1 MKHPLADTA
10 ARRSTPSLQSG
21 LSLAAATLSTL
32 CGAWLAWHYPLGAAW
47 ALGGFVLAAGIA
59 SLSRNACLWMVPAL
73 LPVIGLA
80 PWTGWITFEEFDLL
94 VLAVAAGGY
103 GRRVWKGAS
112 HARHSLAPK
121 PAISALPA
129 LPALV
134 VLLFA
139 ASTLWAMARG
149 FADAGGFSFGWF
161 HGYLEPMNSVRLAKS
176 FFLALLLLPLWQY
189 AYRQQP
195 VQAARAICGGMT
207 LGLAGASL
215 ATVWERM
222 AFTDLLNFSTDYR
235 TTGLFWEM
243 HVGGAALDGFLALT
257 MPFALRELLQ
267 ARTPMRW
274 GAAAAI
280 AALGSY
286 ACLTTFSRGV
296 YLAVPFGVAVLFLL
310 LWLQGRQQ
318 TGAIPPATKK
328 AGETFDFLAAALL
341 ITAFALFAGWM
352 FPTSGYR
359 GAGALLGAVVLMLPL
374 ARMLQGMPPSLWMVG
389 TVSGFLLAALALG
402 ISFAPK
408 GAYAAYAMA
417 FSFTALMI
425 FARFKKWVA
434 DRVAGPMALAGF
446 LATLATVVLVANY
459 WGYSAALRPA
469 AVAATV
475 CLLLALAA
483 GLLQRPLWPDRI
495 RWQAG
500 TACAMGLIVFV
511 IGVFGGGAYMAE
523 RFSTGN
529 GDLNTRLDHWKLG
542 MGMLQT
548 PADWWLGK
556 GQGRFPANYFLIGD
570 LKEHPGDYR
579 LLHESDDNY
588 LRLTGGLHVI
598 GWGELLRVSQRVSE
612 PRGPVKVTASVRAAN
627 HVGVHFEICEKH
639 LLYNLGC
646 LLGDAAVKP
655 TAGQWQTVHAALQG
669 NGVSR
674 GAWYAPKLLVFS
686 MAMATGGGTADI
698 KDLELTD
705 ADGHPLVANG
715 DFSDGMA
722 HWFFSSDR
730 YHLPWH
736 IKNMFLHV
744 LFDQGIVGLA
754 LWTMLVGGTLLRL
767 IGGAAKKHPLAPALT
782 ASLLGFLTVGLFDSL
797 LDVPRLAML
806 FYFVVLVGMTI
817 RTAPPPNNLAYR
829 AASAERQ
836 RARSSGSKP
845 DLGGAS

>member
-1 MKHPLADTA
+1 M
-10 ARRSTPSLQSG
+10 
-21 LSLAAATLSTL
+21 AAATLSTL

-112 HARHSLAPK
+112 HARHSHAPK

-129 LPALV
+129 LV
-134 VLLFA
+134 MLLFA

-161 HGYLEPMNSVRLAKS
+161 QGYLEPMNSVRLAKS

-189 AYRQQP
+189 TYRQQP

-207 LGLAGASL
+207 LGLAGAAL

-280 AALGSY
+280 AALASY

-296 YLAVPFGVAVLFLL
+296 YLAVPLGVVIFFLL
-310 LWLQGRQQ
+310 QARQQ
-318 TGAIPPATKK
+318 RRAASPLRSPDAIAASWQMRLTSVLPLASFA
-328 AGETFDFLAAALL
+328 AG
-341 ITAFALFAGWM
+341 AGWM
-352 FPTSGYR
+352 FQTSGYR
-359 GAGALLGAVVLMLPL
+359 GAGALLGASALLLPMAGVLRRL
-374 ARMLQGMPPSLWMVG
+374 ARSQWIAGAVAG
-389 TVSGFLLAALALG
+389 LLASALAGVMAWLV
-402 ISFAPK
+402 PK

-417 FSFTALMI
+417 LAATVCMLFLAQQKKLALNI
-425 FARFKKWVA
+425 V
-434 DRVAGPMALAGF
+434 GPMALAGF
-446 LATLATVVLVANY
+446 MATLTALVLVATH
-459 WGYSAALRPA
+459 WGYSLAIGPSVK
-469 AVAATV
+469 VAGG
-475 CLLLALAA
+475 CLLLLVAA
-483 GLLQRPLWPDRI
+483 AAIRKPLWPASL

-500 TACAMGLIVFV
+500 TVCAMGLAMAAIA
-511 IGVFGGGAYMAE
+511 VFGGGAYMST
-523 RFSTGN
+523 RFSTGSD
-529 GDLNTRLDHWKLG
+529 DLDTRLAHWKLG
-542 MGMLQT
+542 ARMLHG

-556 GQGRFPANYFLIGD
+556 GLGRFPANFALDGD
-570 LKEHPGDYR
+570 LSQRAGEYR
-579 LLHESDDNY
+579 ILQEGGNSY
-588 LRLTGGLHVI
+588 LKLTGGLHMNGI
-598 GWGELLRVSQRVSE
+598 GEIFRITQRVGQPGASASVH
-612 PRGPVKVTASVRAAN
+612 VKVRTASDITLE
-627 HVGVHFEICEKH
+627 FEVCEKH
-639 LLYNLGC
+639 LLYSGSCLTRELGVK
-646 LLGDAAVKP
+646 AAP
-655 TAGQWQTVHAALQG
+655 GRWQALDLALQG
-669 NGVSR
+669 DGVSR
-674 GAWYAPKLLVFS
+674 GAWYAPRLLAFS
-686 MAMATGGGTADI
+686 VAMETQGGVADLDDI
-698 KDLELTD
+698 QLVGLDGNDLL
-705 ADGHPLVANG
+705 ANG
-715 DFSDGMA
+715 DFSTAMA
-722 HWFFSSDR
+722 HWFSSSDKF
-730 YHLPWH
+730 HLPWH
-736 IKNMFLHV
+736 IKSMFLQV
-744 LFDQGIVGLA
+744 LIDQGIVGLA

-767 IGGAAKKHPLAPALT
+767 IGGAAKTHPLAPALT

-845 DLGGAS
+845 VLGGAS

>member
-103 GRRVWKGAS
+103 GRRVWKDAS
-112 HARHSLAPK
+112 HARHSHAPK

-129 LPALV
+129 LVL
-134 VLLFA
+134 LLFA
-139 ASTLWAMARG
+139 ASTLSAMARG

-161 HGYLEPMNSVRLAKS
+161 QGYLEPMNSVRLAKS

-274 GAAAAI
+274 GVAAAI

-310 LWLQGRQQ
+310 QALQQRRAAGPLQ
-318 TGAIPPATKK
+318 TAQAVAASGSMRLTSVLPL
-328 AGETFDFLAAALL
+328 AGFVVG
-341 ITAFALFAGWM
+341 AGWM
-352 FPTSGYR
+352 FQTSGYR
-359 GAGALLGAVVLMLPL
+359 GAGALLGAVAVLLP
-374 ARMLQGMPPSLWMVG
+374 MPGLLRRLSRSQWIAGAVMG
-389 TVSGFLLAALALG
+389 LLASALLCIMAWLV
-402 ISFAPK
+402 PK

-417 FSFTALMI
+417 LSATACMVFL
-425 FARFKKWVA
+425 ARQQRMGLNIV
-434 DRVAGPMALAGF
+434 GPMALAGF
-446 LATLATVVLVANY
+446 LATLTAVVLVAAN
-459 WGYSAALRPA
+459 WGYALAMRPA
-469 AVAATV
+469 TTVAGGCLMLLVAA
-475 CLLLALAA
+475 AA
-483 GLLQRPLWPDRI
+483 TRKTFWPASL

-500 TACAMGLIVFV
+500 TVCAMGLAMAAIA
-511 IGVFGGGAYMAE
+511 VFGGGAYMST
-523 RFSTGN
+523 RFSTGSD
-529 GDLNTRLDHWKLG
+529 DLNTRLTHWQLG
-542 MGMLQT
+542 AHMLHG

-556 GQGRFPANYFLIGD
+556 GLGRFPANFALDGD
-570 LKEHPGDYR
+570 LNQRAGDYR
-579 LLHESDDNY
+579 ILQEGGNTY
-588 LRLTGGLHVI
+588 LKLTGGLHMN
-598 GWGELLRVSQRVSE
+598 GTGEIFRITQRVSQPGAS
-612 PRGPVKVTASVRAAN
+612 ASVRVKVRTASDIALK
-627 HVGVHFEICEKH
+627 FEVCEKH
-639 LLYNLGC
+639 LLYSGSC
-646 LLGDAAVKP
+646 MAREIGVKAAP
-655 TAGQWQTVHAALQG
+655 GRWQALDLALQG
-669 NGVSR
+669 DGVST
-674 GAWYAPKLLVFS
+674 GAWYAPRLLAFS
-686 MAMATGGGTADI
+686 VAMETQGGVADLDDI
-698 KDLELTD
+698 QLVGQDGNDLL
-705 ADGHPLVANG
+705 ANG
-715 DFSDGMA
+715 DFSTAMA
-722 HWFFSSDR
+722 HWFSSSDKF
-730 YHLPWH
+730 HLPWH

-744 LFDQGIVGLA
+744 LIDQGIVGLA
-754 LWTMLVGGTLLRL
+754 LWTMVVGGTLLRL
-767 IGGAAKKHPLAPALT
+767 IGGAAKTHPLAPALT

-817 RTAPPPNNLAYR
+817 RTAPRSNQPAYR
-829 AASAERQ
+829 ATSADMGRTRYSASNPRLSET
-836 RARSSGSKP
+836 S
-845 DLGGAS
+845 